1 MHRGKT
7 LLITISRG
15 GTARNILQT
24 RILKEILEK
33 NIRVVIL
40 TPAHNDPQFV
50 ETFSHP
56 NVIFEPL
63 FELPW
68 RPLDRYFVGLH
79 KALVYNYSTEFRDKY
94 GIYNPDEGSLLKYY
108 LRRIFVQPLA
118 GLPFLH
124 DAARRLDDVI
134 CPARAYQHI
143 FEKYKPDAVFATSV
157 IEDVDIDVM
166 KTAREY
172 GVKIVAMAK
181 SWDNLSKINLRVVPD
196 LLLGWGPYSKRE
208 AEEFSN
214 VPENQIA
221 VTGIP
226 QWDFYHDP
234 RYTMTREQF
243 CAINGLDPLKKIIV
257 FGSEGKVTPDDA
269 YIAEF
274 IAKKIQEG
282 EIPDAQ
288 IYIRPHFM
296 YKGDEEKFTKIAGQE
311 GVVIDTSYQRNP
323 VFKDNWDYST
333 KQITHFTN
341 LMKHADVLVTTASSL
356 SLDAAAND
364 CPIIN
369 IHFDGSGAKDEGHS
383 IKRWYTTE
391 HYRNVLQTNAVS
403 LVEDYP
409 SLLNAIQ
416 VYLNDRTIKKDE
428 REKLCEYF
436 GFHNDGQTAERVV
449 THIFSLLI

>member
-1 MHRGKT
+1 MHWGKT
-7 LLITISRG
+7 LLLTISRG

-24 RILKEILEK
+24 RIFKELLEK
-33 NIRVVIL
+33 NIRIVIL
-40 TPAHNDPQFV
+40 TPAFNDPQFL

-68 RPLDRYFVGLH
+68 RPLDHYFVGLH
-79 KALVYNYSTEFRDKY
+79 KALVYNYSTQFRDKY

-118 GLPFLH
+118 GLAFLH

-157 IEDVDIDVM
+157 IEDMDIDVM

-172 GVKIVAMAK
+172 GVKIIAMAK

-196 LLLGWGPYSKRE
+196 VLLAWGPYSKRE

-214 VPENQIA
+214 VPENQIV

-234 RYTMTREQF
+234 RYAMTREQF
-243 CAINGLDPLKKIIV
+243 CAINNLDPLKKIIM

-269 YIAEF
+269 YIAEH
-274 IAKKIQEG
+274 IAKKINEG

-288 IYIRPHFM
+288 LFIRPHFM
-296 YKGDEEKFTKIAGQE
+296 YKGDEEKFKTISKQM
-311 GVVIDTSYQRNP
+311 GVVIDTTYQRNP

-333 KQITHFTN
+333 KQISHFSN

-369 IHFDGSGAKDEGHS
+369 IHFDGSGVKDEQHS

-403 LVEDYP
+403 LVEDYA
-409 SLLNAIQ
+409 SLENAIQ
-416 VYLNDRTIKKDE
+416 VYLNDRTIKKEE

-436 GFHNDGQTAERVV
+436 GYRNDGQTAPRVAE
-449 THIFSLLI
+449 HILSLLI